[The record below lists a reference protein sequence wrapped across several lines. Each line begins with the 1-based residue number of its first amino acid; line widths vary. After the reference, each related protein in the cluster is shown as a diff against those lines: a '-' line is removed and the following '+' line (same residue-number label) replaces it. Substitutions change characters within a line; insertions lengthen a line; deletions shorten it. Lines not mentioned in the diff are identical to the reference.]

1 MSYGPFFEVDFY
13 YRCMFTYASKFW
25 VANQSFTYNSIC
37 NTANDQVMKATK
49 FVLSFA
55 KEINWPMRDMDN
67 WWSSV
72 KSFVMDS
79 FDKKNV

>member
-1 MSYGPFFEVDFY
+1 MCLQVGITIKRLFFDISVVSMSYGPFFRVDFY

-55 KEINWPMRDMDN
+55 KEIN
-67 WWSSV
+67 
-72 KSFVMDS
+72 
-79 FDKKNV
+79 